1 MCSRFLTLLFALLFA
16 LWVRVAAAQPREAQE
31 IHLAVGEQQVL
42 PSEGVRSYSEGVK
55 GIIDV
60 RLTRDGSQFV
70 IVGLAP
76 GSTTLLFLLHNGG
89 ERHFKISV
97 GAPALEEP
105 KADPTRV
112 EARDN
117 IRLDFYF
124 VQLVKNY
131 NHQFGVTWPTHVTWG
146 PTPQIALNFRNGS
159 LSGDSVVINSVL
171 PGLDLAQS
179 AGWAKVLR
187 KAAVITANGTEA
199 TFSGGGEV
207 NVIAAGG
214 LQSTISRI
222 EFGSVVKVEP
232 RYDGNT
238 GRIELKV
245 NADISDLAPDNGT
258 RVPGRTTSR
267 LNSVVNLELGQS
279 LVLAGLSASTKSK
292 TRSGVPGLSQI
303 PILGILFG
311 SDRLE
316 QQDTE
321 NLVLI
326 VPSVVDVVAEQKRG
340 RIREALQTFEA
351 YQGKIAEANLN
362 ERLPAQAAG
371 KKGKR

>member
-1 MCSRFLTLLFALLFA
+1 MFSRLFAVAFA
-16 LWVRVAAAQPREAQE
+16 LALLQTRAQADARETQD
-31 IHLAVGEQQVL
+31 IHLAIGEQQVL
-42 PSEGVRSYSEGVK
+42 PSDGVRSYSEGVK

-70 IVGLAP
+70 IVGLTP
-76 GSTTLLFLLHNGG
+76 GTTTLLFLMQNGG
-89 ERHFKISV
+89 ERHFKITV
-97 GAPALEEP
+97 GAPRVEEA
-105 KADPTRV
+105 KADPGRV

-124 VQLVKNY
+124 VQLVKSY
-131 NHQFGVTWPTHVTWG
+131 NHQFGVTWPAHVAWG
-146 PTPQIALNFRNGS
+146 PTPQIALNFRNGT
-159 LSGDSVVINSVL
+159 LSGDSVVLNSVL
-171 PGLDLAQS
+171 PGLDLAQT

-232 RYDGNT
+232 HYDSSS

-245 NADISDLAPDNGT
+245 TADISDLAPDNGT

-267 LNSVVNLELGQS
+267 LNSVVNLEMGQS
-279 LVLAGLSASTKSK
+279 LVLAGLSASTKTK
-292 TRSGVPGLSQI
+292 TRSGLPGLSQI
-303 PILGILFG
+303 PILGLLFG

-326 VPSVVDVVAEQKRG
+326 VPTVVDVVAEQKRG
-340 RIREALQTFEA
+340 RIREALQEFDS
-351 YQGKIAEANLN
+351 YHGKIANVHLN
-362 ERLPAQAAG
+362 ERMPKAATSG
-371 KKGKR
+371 AGGR